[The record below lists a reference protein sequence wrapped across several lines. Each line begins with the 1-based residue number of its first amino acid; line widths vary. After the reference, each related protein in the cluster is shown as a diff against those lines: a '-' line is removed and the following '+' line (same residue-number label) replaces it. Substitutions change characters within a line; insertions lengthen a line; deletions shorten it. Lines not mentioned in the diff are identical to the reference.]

1 MFESPTVLQ
10 YASFCSCQRTLCR
23 TYKFCISNR
32 EFVLL
37 PLAEWIK
44 LRNTLHYL
52 RSSIIYPVLCDRS
65 SKGPFNRAVTP
76 ALNTPLPIS
85 KRGQR
90 ESLFDLSISPKNTTQ
105 CPRSRFKPK
114 PLYPE
119 TSTLTAWVQSSSP
132 ISQYKAVYKYK
143 YTYITATLTCFFR
156 HLFCCLFI
164 WFLYYWTFDRQPLI
178 IFLYSLSHM
187 CNREMKAWFITYSS
201 TNAMENLTRVFTVLA
216 LIATTPPTCLWNSVI
231 LPVLWLLGQLA
242 VRYAPQ
248 GWHWKSF
255 K

>member
-85 KRGQR
+85 KPGQR
-90 ESLFDLSISPKNTTQ
+90 ESLFDLSISPKNT
-105 CPRSRFKPK
+105 
-114 PLYPE
+114 L
-119 TSTLTAWVQSSSP
+119 
-132 ISQYKAVYKYK
+132 ISARDW
-143 YTYITATLTCFFR
+143 ASGS
-156 HLFCCLFI
+156 
-164 WFLYYWTFDRQPLI
+164 
-178 IFLYSLSHM
+178 YSLHIGIALLSRRVGVEICSPASIIRYKCY
-187 CNREMKAWFITYSS
+187 CNYS
-201 TNAMENLTRVFTVLA
+201 N
-216 LIATTPPTCLWNSVI
+216 
-231 LPVLWLLGQLA
+231 Q
-242 VRYAPQ
+242 RY
-248 GWHWKSF
+248 WE
-255 K
+255 